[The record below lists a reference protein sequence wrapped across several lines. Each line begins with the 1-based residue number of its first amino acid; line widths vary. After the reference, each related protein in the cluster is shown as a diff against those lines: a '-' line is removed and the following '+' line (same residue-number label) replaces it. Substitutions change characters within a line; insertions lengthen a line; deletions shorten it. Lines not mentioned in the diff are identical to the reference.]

1 MKIPKRIQVG
11 NTEYATIMVNK
22 AKRQDTLG
30 TIDYTH
36 GIIWLAKRDAYG
48 NKLDKAELADSF
60 WHEMTHAVLH
70 DMKHE
75 LCSDEKFVSA
85 FANRLS
91 LAVDSAKL

>member
-1 MKIPKRIQVG
+1 MKIPKRIKVG
-11 NTEYATIMVNK
+11 SIEYATIMVDK
-22 AKRQDTLG
+22 AKLQDTLG

-36 GIIWLAKRDAYG
+36 GIIWLAKRDAHG

-75 LCSDEKFVSA
+75 LCSNEKFVNA
-85 FANRLS
+85 FAHRLS
-91 LAVDSAKL
+91 SAINSAKL

>member
-1 MKIPKRIQVG
+1 MKIPKRIRVG
-11 NTEYATIMVNK
+11 SIEYATIMVDK

-36 GIIWLAKRDAYG
+36 GIIWLAKKDAYG
-48 NKLDKAELADSF
+48 NKLDKTELADSF

-75 LCSDEKFVSA
+75 LCSDEKFVNA

-91 LAVDSAKL
+91 SAINSAQL

>member
-1 MKIPKRIQVG
+1 MQIPKRIQVG

-75 LCSDEKFVSA
+75 LCSDEKFVNA

-91 LAVDSAKL
+91 SAINSAQL